1 MPTATASSKL
11 LEPILQLAGHY
22 TSSSEPSTAFGKNR
36 ANGQDKSL
44 DNKAN
49 LQKDILA
56 VAGLTH
62 TDFSHPD
69 ARFPT
74 ANFSTVLSQ
83 LTRASG
89 NPHICLRLAEATQ
102 PRMLGST
109 GFLIST
115 AETLGQALNVLEDYL
130 SILYEGISFTL
141 ERGQETSELVLNTHN
156 EPRNVIEFFI
166 ACLINWPRWL
176 TGSQIPVN
184 RVQLAFSEPEHAASY
199 QQLFAAEVFFNAD
212 RYSIQLPTIYLD
224 QPCIDAN
231 REMHQLHK
239 EFADGV
245 LSKRHQKTAL
255 AAQVRSLIRQQ
266 LLNQSEAIKRED
278 IAQQLGLS
286 LRTLQRK
293 LGELNTNFQSLYD
306 QSRKALCLQL
316 IDKGAL
322 SFGEVAFQ
330 LGFSNQSAFQ
340 KAFKRWMGM
349 APSRYREQRHATVS
363 SIEAV
368 STQPPIIDSPLL
380 ETGSSKEQSKE
391 SQSKEAQL
399 KDNQSKIELLLE
411 KLDNALPRED
421 QDQRFYLFQLLE
433 KILAQLSLQ
442 SDDGE
447 SLPNK
452 NNNVLALPKLE
463 YRTQLAVLERI
474 SLLAQ
479 RDAQP
484 LLSACAIS
492 QMTLIS
498 LKQDL
503 LSKIK
508 ATATPDRHNDR
519 AQYAYIGYAWVANW
533 FFADYALSAIML
545 DLGLQRNKDLYPA
558 DQGQDHAKENENR
571 KDHVKQQLSSHLRHC
586 SQVQHWL
593 EPIAKVIEKLQQTSE
608 TFKKKGDTLL
618 NSEQRL
624 LCYQLNTLAGEQS
637 LTDIAQRCEKEY
649 QQISA
654 QYPMQAERLKA
665 NGMQLALYLQGKA
678 LLPSSC
684 LYQDAWQGAALIR
697 AAFLLNHQVLWP
709 KLLHWQAR
717 LESEL
722 PGYFI
727 ISETLFYIGMM
738 RLILSQQALQNSP
751 RRQRMIEQ
759 IEARFALWAQH
770 CPDNFLGQLQLL
782 QAEKSRLGNQQ
793 EPQGPSA
800 HDYYEKALKTLNAS
814 PFIHHRA
821 LAYERYG
828 DYLSQVQQDSL
839 AIFCQQEAKQLYQS
853 WGASAKVAQLEQ

>member
-22 TSSSEPSTAFGKNR
+22 TSSSEPSTVFGQNK
-36 ANGQDKSL
+36 ANGQDKGL

-115 AETLGQALNVLEDYL
+115 AETLGQALHVLEDYL
-130 SILYEGISFTL
+130 SILYEGINFTL

-212 RYSIQLPTIYLD
+212 RYSIQLPTVYLD
-224 QPCIDAN
+224 QPCTDAN

-266 LLNQSEAIKRED
+266 LLNQNEAIKRED

-368 STQPPIIDSPLL
+368 STQPPILDTPLL
-380 ETGSSKEQSKE
+380 EASTSSKGIE
-391 SQSKEAQL
+391 SQADQF
-399 KDNQSKIELLLE
+399 KIELLLE
-411 KLDNALPRED
+411 KLDDTLPRKD

-433 KILAQLSLQ
+433 KILALLSLQ
-442 SDDGE
+442 PDNE
-447 SLPNK
+447 ILLPNK
-452 NNNVLALPKLE
+452 DDSVLVLPKLE
-463 YRTQLAVLERI
+463 YKNPFEYENQLAALERI

-479 RDAQP
+479 RDAKP

-498 LKQDL
+498 LKRDL
-503 LSKIK
+503 RSKVN
-508 ATATPDRHNDR
+508 TPPDRHHDH

-545 DLGLQRNKDLYPA
+545 NLGLQQNKDLYPA
-558 DQGQDHAKENENR
+558 GQDHEKEKE
-571 KDHVKQQLSSHLRHC
+571 KDQVKQQLSSHLRHC

-593 EPIAKVIEKLQQTSE
+593 EPIAKVIEKLQQTAEAFNKTS
-608 TFKKKGDTLL
+608 DCLL
-618 NSEQRL
+618 NHQQRL

-649 QQISA
+649 QQISP
-654 QYPMQAERLKA
+654 QYPLQAEQLKA
-665 NGMQLALYLQGKA
+665 SGMQLALYLQGKVP
-678 LLPSSC
+678 LPSSC
-684 LYQDAWQGAALIR
+684 LYQDAWRGTAIIR
-697 AAFLLNHQVLWP
+697 AAFLLNHQALWP
-709 KLLHWQAR
+709 ELLHWQAR

-770 CPDNFLGQLQLL
+770 CPENFSGQLQLL
-782 QAEKSRLGNQQ
+782 QAEKSRLEFQQ
-793 EPQGPSA
+793 EHQEPPT
-800 HDYYEKALKTLNAS
+800 HHYYEKALKTFNVS

-821 LAYERYG
+821 LAYERYSN
-828 DYLSQVQQDSL
+828 YLNQVQQDSL